1 MTIQE
6 DGTWVDWVAVDP
18 DRIKRLM
25 TAAVNKLEVY
35 AGIPTKFGTDS
46 EDGES
51 TFLIRQTATKK
62 KTQAG
67 LSGWLAEADYF
78 QDSHSDSR

>member
-6 DGTWVDWVAVDP
+6 DGTWVDWVDVDP
-18 DRIKRLM
+18 DRIKRLKA
-25 TAAVNKLEVY
+25 AAVNQLEVY
-35 AGIPTKFGTDS
+35 AGISTKFGTDS